1 MSARLKAKPEA
12 VHSNEGFGIVYAQ
25 KYLTGRLV
33 VRTLRHMDSAVLF
46 SKPESNMSAKKTAA
60 DFRIEQIQKAT
71 VNGKAVKLFSA
82 YEKRGDAFVHIGKF
96 TAPAKTANKN
106 LWEIAA
112 AAE

>member
-1 MSARLKAKPEA
+1 MT
-12 VHSNEGFGIVYAQ
+12 N
-25 KYLTGRLV
+25 T
-33 VRTLRHMDSAVLF
+33 
-46 SKPESNMSAKKTAA
+46 KTAT

-82 YEKRGDAFVHIGKF
+82 FEKRGDAFVHVGKF

-106 LWEIAA
+106 LWLIVA